1 MIKHKSISLFKE
13 NKIRSLWNEEND
25 KWYFSIV
32 DVIEAMVDCPNSNNY
47 WKVMKHRLKRDGN
60 ESVTNCNQLKMR
72 SSDGKMYKTDV
83 ADMEQLLRIIQVI
96 PSPKAE
102 PFKQWMAEVGAQRLT
117 QLNDPLLS
125 INQAM
130 ADYNKQGY
138 SDSWINQRLK
148 STEVR
153 KDTINKASDS
163 KTQNEEMNVSLTDII
178 YHTWLDITQTKNNL
192 IEKESKTKSS
202 TITHNNVANLLAE
215 FASKPIE

>member
-1 MIKHKSISLFKE
+1 
-13 NKIRSLWNEEND
+13 
-25 KWYFSIV
+25 
-32 DVIEAMVDCPNSNNY
+32 
-47 WKVMKHRLKRDGN
+47 MKHRLKRDGN

-153 KDTINKASDS
+153 KDTINKASDG

-192 IEKESKTKSS
+192 IEKESKAKSS